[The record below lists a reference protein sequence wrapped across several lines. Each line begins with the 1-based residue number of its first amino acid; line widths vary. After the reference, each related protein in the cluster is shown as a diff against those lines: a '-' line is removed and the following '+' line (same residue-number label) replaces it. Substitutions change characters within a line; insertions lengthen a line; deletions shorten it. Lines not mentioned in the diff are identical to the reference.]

1 MVNRRANVSILQ
13 IQDIFKKDI
22 KRPINGVVKADQ
34 LNESVVWQELDE
46 YVPTKEL
53 NQHFRKF
60 LSAYLAVIDAP
71 NNTAITDRMGVW
83 VSGFFGSGKSHF
95 IKILSYLLENRK
107 AVNPENNTEK
117 QAISFFEDKIKDPML
132 IGDLKRMAAI
142 DADVFLFN
150 IDSRADATDG
160 RTTILSVFW
169 RIFNQSQGF
178 CGQSLHLA
186 EIERYLAKKGK
197 FEAFKNQFEKI
208 YGSKWETER
217 DAYTL
222 LQDEIVSALSV
233 VLDKSEQAARE
244 WFEKIE
250 QEFNLTVENFA
261 RRVKEYL
268 DTKSG
273 NHRIIYLVDEIGQ
286 FIGNNSPL
294 MLNLQTIVEDL
305 GRICQGR
312 VWVVVTSQEDIDA
325 VIGDIKASKAN
336 DFSKIQGRF
345 NTRLSLSSAN
355 TDEVIQIRLLEK
367 TKQAKGELGALFD
380 EKGDIL
386 KNQLSFTYDSSTLKN
401 YADNSDFIA
410 NYPFVPYHFQL
421 VQKIFESIRKA
432 GATGLHL
439 ARGER
444 SMLDAFQS
452 AAVNLAD
459 SGIGTLVPLYEFY
472 PCIENFLDTS
482 VKRSIE
488 QAKTNTGLQM
498 PFDVHL
504 LQVLFLIRY
513 VNLIKPNV
521 DNLVTLLIDQ
531 ADADRIELK
540 RGIEEGL
547 KRLEK
552 ENLINRNGDLYFF
565 LTNEE
570 REVIR
575 EIKSV
580 EIPSAKETELL
591 GEIIFNEVLKGKTK
605 HKYLPH
611 KNDYYIN
618 RICDERFWGKE
629 IKDEL
634 GIEIISPLHD
644 FYTSFFPGKCNM
656 HSANRDGF
664 IIVKLDDDKN
674 LISEIRTFLQ
684 TEKYIRDKSNAA
696 ASNSLKKILSDRA
709 DENRFRKERLVAT
722 VEKLISEAE
731 FYAMG
736 SRLEIKATTPVKAIE
751 DALNHLIQNT
761 FTKFSY
767 LSCLYDDPLS
777 QLKAVLMADNIAQK
791 QLELDLKTREPD
803 DIREAGTF
811 IDLKTR
817 QNQAILLDELIS
829 QFARRPYG
837 WGELQTLVVIAKIY
851 MAERIHLV
859 LGGSRLQPKEAL
871 TALGKTTQWRNIK
884 VIKRITISTEELEKA
899 GKLAKE
905 LFGSIALEGQ
915 DNLGRFIKDQLQKW
929 RKQLETWQTLV
940 DTGRYPGKNEI
951 DHCLSVIQKVA
962 GINDSFEVITTFNNL
977 KDDLLDLSE
986 DFSDLTDFYNHQRKT
1001 WEALLDAHDQF
1012 KPNRFALEKNPET
1025 KSALG
1030 RINDILSAPS
1040 PYKMLKEVNGLIA
1053 TVSKVNEQL
1062 VKERQENAMGEMD
1075 LKISRLSVLLEEKG
1089 AKDDFRNKI
1098 LYPIQQV
1105 KKVILTEYSLPQV
1118 SEYVNETVELFETAL
1133 IQIED
1138 EFKPKPPADS
1148 GQTKPDQLKP
1158 DPKTIKTIRSADCKK
1173 KAYLET
1179 EKDVDEFVDALKSKL
1194 IEAVRNNNKV
1204 AVV

>member
-1 MVNRRANVSILQ
+1 MSILQ

-34 LNESVVWQELDE
+34 LNEAVVWQELDE

-60 LSAYLAVIDAP
+60 LSAYLTAVDAP
-71 NNTAITDRMGVW
+71 DNPVITDRMGVW

-117 QAISFFEDKIKDPML
+117 HAISFFEDKIKDPMML
-132 IGDLKRMAAI
+132 GDLKRIAAI
-142 DADVFLFN
+142 DTDVFLFN

-169 RIFNQSQGF
+169 RVFNQSQGF

-186 EIERYLAKKGK
+186 EIERYLAKKGQ
-197 FEAFKNQFEKI
+197 FEAFKNQFEQI
-208 YGSKWETER
+208 YGSPWETER

-222 LQDEIVSALSV
+222 LQDEIVSALSF

-250 QEFNLTVENFA
+250 QGFNLTVENFA
-261 RRVKEYL
+261 KRVKEYL
-268 DTKSG
+268 DTKSK

-286 FIGNNSPL
+286 FIGNSSPL

-325 VIGDIKASKAN
+325 IIGDIKASKAN

-345 NTRLSLSSAN
+345 YTRLSLSSAN

-367 TKQAKGELGALFD
+367 TDQAKDALGALFD
-380 EKGDIL
+380 QKGDIL

-401 YADNSDFIA
+401 YAGKSDFMA

-421 VQKIFESIRKA
+421 LQKIFESIRKA

-488 QAKTNTGLQM
+488 QAKTNMGLQM

-540 RGIEEGL
+540 RRIEEGL
-547 KRLEK
+547 RRLEK

-570 REVIR
+570 REVTR

-580 EIPSAKETELL
+580 EIASAKETELL
-591 GEIIFNEVLKGKTK
+591 GEIIFNEILKGKTK

-634 GIEIISPLHD
+634 GIEIISPLND
-644 FYTSFFPGKCNM
+644 DYPSFFPGKCNL
-656 HSANRDGF
+656 HSANREGF

-709 DENRFRKERLVAT
+709 DENRLRKERLVAM
-722 VEKLISEAE
+722 VETLVSEAE

-736 SRLEIKATTPVKAIE
+736 SRLEIKATAPVKAIE

-761 FTKFSY
+761 FTKFAY
-767 LSCLYDDPLS
+767 LNCLYDDPLN
-777 QLKAVLMADNIAQK
+777 QLKAILLADNIAQK

-803 DIREAGTF
+803 DIREVGTF
-811 IDLKTR
+811 IHLKTQ
-817 QNQAILLDELIS
+817 QNQSILLDDLIR
-829 QFARRPYG
+829 QFSRRPYG

-871 TALGKTTQWRNIK
+871 AALGKTSQWRSIK
-884 VIKRITISTEELEKA
+884 VIKRITISTNEMEKA

-905 LFGSIALEGQ
+905 LFGSLAPEGQ
-915 DNLGRFIKDQLQKW
+915 DNLSRFIKDHLEKW
-929 RKQLETWQTLV
+929 ETRLKTWQTLA
-940 DTGRYPGKNEI
+940 DTGRYPGKDEM
-951 DHCLSVIQKVA
+951 DDCLLVIQKIA
-962 GINDSFEVITTFNNL
+962 AINDSFDVIETFNKMKN
-977 KDDLLDLSE
+977 DLLDLSE
-986 DFSDLTDFYNHQRKT
+986 DLGDLTDFYTHQRKT
-1001 WEALLDAHDQF
+1001 WEALLDAWDQY

-1025 KSALG
+1025 KNAL
-1030 RINDILSAPS
+1030 RRMNEILSAQS

-1053 TVSKVNEQL
+1053 EVGNVNEQL
-1062 VKERQENAMGEMD
+1062 VKERQEIAIGEVD
-1075 LKISRLSVLLEEKG
+1075 LKISRLSELLEEKG
-1089 AKDDFRNKI
+1089 AKDDFRNSI
-1098 LYPIQQV
+1098 LYPLQQIKSGIPKEYSIPQV
-1105 KKVILTEYSLPQV
+1105 TEYV
-1118 SEYVNETVELFETAL
+1118 KETVELFENAL

-1138 EFKPKPPADS
+1138 ELNPEPPVDPGGIKTGKPKPAP
-1148 GQTKPDQLKP
+1148 KPV
-1158 DPKTIKTIRSADCKK
+1158 KTIRSADCKK

-1179 EKDVDEFVDALKSKL
+1179 QKDVEEFIDDLKKRL
-1194 IEAVRNNNKV
+1194 MEAIKNHSRINIV
-1204 AVV
+1204 